1 MSSNHDSLT
10 PLRPKR
16 TERQKS
22 FTPKSAMNSLRQ
34 HMHPSG
40 KGKAKRGVLSDIT
53 GSPYS
58 ETRGDSG
65 PEVSTSQAKGPS
77 VAARSGER
85 SPTKQHGKTATVA
98 RSMIGSLRSLSRR
111 AQSLSN
117 PASPPSEYGSPTSQA
132 MATPLPSSP
141 VNVPAPTLKLD
152 LGDISNM
159 STSFLSDVP
168 GFEQKK
174 ELVALTDS
182 VDDAGMRLQ
191 TDYSRVSTE
200 CPPDTILS
208 ADGLGQD
215 ELPADELLTMPHDDS
230 DSSPS
235 ESSTT
240 PVSGTG
246 VQLDFDGIFDE
257 PPLFERS
264 VEALGSPEKRENKS
278 LKKIVSMNALAGKH
292 IKDSLRRGMRLSSAS
307 SRKVRDYS
315 ESTMQHWPRDMEPL
329 THQFTALSKP
339 GVDHSDPATGA
350 WKSEDPFATGNDDDD
365 WAADSPEREVLLPDC
380 PKIELRTPAN
390 AVRLHNQDVS
400 RNDTTSLDDAVPQL
414 GLTPVEDVLLG
425 QMQARLIA
433 ARAVVDHAS
442 HPRPMSSAARL
453 EPVSDSLKLQERG
466 TDDASTK
473 FSSRLSSAQYDQ
485 FHAEHFLGLE
495 ECLPGDPPPSTIEQQ
510 ENTPERPTRTPD
522 NDQPSTPEILRPST
536 GVAMPRIPSPAQKQ
550 SVSSDTW
557 QFSVH
562 DWLQG
567 GRLPATWS
575 SQPPHYHTGSDNASL
590 DSVPIAEHRTTAQIS
605 PKTTILGHSPCMGDR
620 LSFDVNR
627 SDRNMR
633 YSALSEMS
641 NASVP
646 EHEES
651 AMTSSM
657 RHHRMLQCAGLDS
670 RYDRESSFPNFET
683 AFTSSARRP
692 LPTERVS
699 LRGVVDHEPSSDSI
713 ESDLEQVITD
723 HYVFQNALGDFEV
736 MECSNA
742 SGDGEPVPTT
752 STTQVGECGSPSRNP
767 CVTPTFQANEL
778 REQLEQGETA
788 DLSQT
793 IVPSTTAIATARVPF
808 HNSAVDQSADES
820 EAVGLPI
827 EYVFRTP
834 ASGISP
840 TDSLDDHRHL
850 YKSYEACQS
859 HLPENHLSSDSENS
873 KAKLSPPADSDGS
886 EGGPRSQCST
896 VAAPSRLSDTDY
908 RSIESKK
915 FKVEES
921 DDHDF

>member
-1 MSSNHDSLT
+1 MSSYHDSLT

-40 KGKAKRGVLSDIT
+40 KGKAKRGVLADIT
-53 GSPYS
+53 GSSYS
-58 ETRGDSG
+58 EVRGDSG
-65 PEVSTSQAKGPS
+65 PEVSTSQDKGPS

-111 AQSLSN
+111 AQSQSN
-117 PASPPSEYGSPTSQA
+117 PASPPSAYGSPTSQA

-141 VNVPAPTLKLD
+141 VNIPAPTLKLD

-174 ELVALTDS
+174 ELVTLTDS

-191 TDYSRVSTE
+191 TDYSRVSRE
-200 CPPDTILS
+200 CPPDTLPS
-208 ADGLGQD
+208 ADRLGHD
-215 ELPADELLTMPHDDS
+215 ELLADELLTMPHDDN
-230 DSSPS
+230 DSSSS
-235 ESSTT
+235 ECSTT
-240 PVSGTG
+240 PGSGPG
-246 VQLDFDGIFDE
+246 FQVDFDGIFDE

-264 VEALGSPEKRENKS
+264 VEGLGSPEKRENKS
-278 LKKIVSMNALAGKH
+278 LKKIVSINALAGKH

-307 SRKVRDYS
+307 SSKVRDS
-315 ESTMQHWPRDMEPL
+315 SGSTMQHWQRDMEPL

-350 WKSEDPFATGNDDDD
+350 WKNGDPFATGNDVED

-380 PKIELRTPAN
+380 PPRYKLRTPAAN
-390 AVRLHNQDVS
+390 AVRLHTQHAS
-400 RNDTTSLDDAVPQL
+400 RNDTTSLADAVPQPE
-414 GLTPVEDVLLG
+414 LTPPVEDVLLG

-433 ARAVVDHAS
+433 ARAVAVHAS
-442 HPRPMSSAARL
+442 HPRPTSSAARL
-453 EPVSDSLKLQERG
+453 EPVSDSLELQERD

-495 ECLPGDPPPSTIEQQ
+495 ECLAGDPPSSTIEQQ
-510 ENTPERPTRTPD
+510 ENTPERSTRTPE
-522 NDQPSTPEILRPST
+522 NDQPST
-536 GVAMPRIPSPAQKQ
+536 GVVMPRIPSPAQKQ
-550 SVSSDTW
+550 TGTSDTW

-575 SQPPHYHTGSDNASL
+575 SQPPHYQPGSDNASL
-590 DSVPIAEHRTTAQIS
+590 GSVPITEHRTTPQIS

-620 LSFDVNR
+620 LSFDVKR
-627 SDRNMR
+627 SNRNMR
-633 YSALSEMS
+633 YNALSEMS

-651 AMTSSM
+651 AMAPVPSVASPM
-657 RHHRMLQCAGLDS
+657 RHHRMLQCAGLDN
-670 RYDRESSFPNFET
+670 RHDQDSSFPNFET
-683 AFTSSARRP
+683 AFTNSARP
-692 LPTERVS
+692 SPIGRVS

-736 MECSNA
+736 VECSNS
-742 SGDGEPVPTT
+742 SGGEEPVLAT
-752 STTQVGECGSPSRNP
+752 STTQVGECGSSSRDP
-767 CVTPTFQANEL
+767 CVTPTFQADEL
-778 REQLEQGETA
+778 REQLGQCET
-788 DLSQT
+788 DLSQI
-793 IVPSTTAIATARVPF
+793 IVPSTTASATARVNV
-808 HNSAVDQSADES
+808 HESAADQSADES

-840 TDSLDDHRHL
+840 TNSLDDYRHL
-850 YKSYEACQS
+850 YKSYEACPS
-859 HLPENHLSSDSENS
+859 NLPENHLSSDSGDS

-886 EGGPRSQCST
+886 EGGPRSQSST
-896 VAAPSRLSDTDY
+896 IAAPSRLSDTDY

-915 FKVEES
+915 FRVEES
-921 DDHDF
+921 DDRDF